1 MDKTERAYKILKSR
15 IFSGFYL
22 PRQHLVESSL
32 SKDLGVNRM
41 IVRELLK
48 RLALERL
55 VVTQPY
61 KGCSVADVSIQQAYE
76 TYQVEAILEGFAAFL
91 ATHCIGSHEVKELE
105 NLIGESET
113 LNPQQVE
120 KWEEYNR
127 QIHGVINRACRN
139 GRLIHLI
146 SDNVKFSNYWFIV
159 LSTPGQ
165 IPKKNREH
173 ASILKAIKERDAVKV
188 RQLVENHIMEAAEDI
203 RKRLQDMFPIFE
215 SGTQGVGYESKK
227 AVAGLAIGGERTDRN
242 DRELPAQGYNI
253 RFDRA

>member
-1 MDKTERAYKILKSR
+1 MATKGGAIRKKVSGIHKAEEAYRILKNR

-22 PRQHLVESSL
+22 PKQHLVESTL
-32 SKDLGVNRM
+32 SEDLGVNRM
-41 IVRELLK
+41 IVREMLK
-48 RLALERL
+48 RLAMEGL

-61 KGCSVADVSIQQAYE
+61 KGCTVAEISVQQAYE

-91 ATHCIGSHEVKELE
+91 AADRIGSRELDELE
-105 NLIGESET
+105 RLVHESKGLDPHE
-113 LNPQQVE
+113 VE
-120 KWEEYNR
+120 KWEGYNR
-127 QIHGVINRACRN
+127 QIHRVINRACRN

-215 SGTQGVGYESKK
+215 SGKQGVGHE
-227 AVAGLAIGGERTDRN
+227 
-242 DRELPAQGYNI
+242 
-253 RFDRA
+253 